1 MASTVIS
8 PEPELLAAQSGRKT
22 HPRDPAAAPEHK
34 DGSGYSAENI
44 TVLEGLAAVRLRP
57 AMYIGSTGELGLHH
71 LVYEVVDNSVDEA
84 LAGYATRIDVTIH
97 VDNSITVVD
106 NGRGIPVDDMVT
118 NGEKMPAV
126 QVVLT
131 KLHAGGKF
139 DASNYKVS
147 GGLHGVGVSCVN
159 ALSEELDVEIWRD
172 GFAWE
177 QDYAKGAPIG
187 KLRQMRPSKQ
197 LGTKVH
203 FLPDRSIFTV
213 TEFNYD
219 TLAQRLRELAF
230 LNKGLEITLTD
241 ERTTDPKTGESK
253 QQLFK
258 YAGGIAEFIKHLNRG
273 KQVLH
278 DKPIYMEAERDGV
291 AMEIGLQYNDAYS
304 ETIFTFANNINTVD
318 GGSHLSGFKTALTRT
333 INAVGQSLG
342 LFKDVKENLSGDDVR
357 EGLVVVISVKLSQPQ
372 FEGQTKGKLN
382 SDIAGT
388 VQAFVNER
396 LGAFLE
402 QNPTVARKIIN
413 KAIDAARA
421 REAARKARDLTRRK
435 GALDGGGL
443 PGKLS
448 DCSERQPDRCELYL
462 VEGESAGGT
471 AKQGRDRRFQAIL
484 PLKGK
489 ILNVEKARYDK
500 MLGHEEIR
508 AMITALGCGIGKD
521 DFDVTKLRYG
531 KLILMTDADVDGSH
545 IRTLL
550 LTFFFRHMTELIKRG
565 HVYIAQPPL
574 FKIKK
579 GRFEQYIKDERE
591 YVQVMVKRA
600 SEGMVLRHGDGGA
613 RIEGEA
619 LTKFI
624 SQLNDYLG
632 FFDKVEKRLRNQPVT
647 EAFAEIFAQEG
658 KDSARR
664 VDFESPAKL
673 KEMQRRLKELI
684 KPFHF
689 REVSDILFDEEKQAL
704 LRQLH
709 RLAGRRAQ
717 DRLGAGLHR
726 GEPPDAGQ
734 ARPAQGPDAATVP
747 DRVRGKGRQGRGGRR
762 AGRARR
768 RRRERRIRSRQ
779 PSRHHR
785 RGQARQARWPRLARS
800 GGEAD
805 RARGLRVRH
814 RAGQEGISG
823 PALQGTRRDDRAAAL
838 GDHHGPRP
846 PLAPP
851 GPPGRHRR
859 LRGDLHHA
867 HGRGRRIPPPLHRR
881 ERPRRQEPRHLRKL
895 RIIPG
900 FERAGCRVPQVPRFW
915 APGSETRD
923 ATSIALADSLM
934 ADSLQ
939 LRNHAFRLSASKD
952 HTNTAFARTK

>member
-1 MASTVIS
+1 MATTAIPTGTDVL
-8 PEPELLAAQSGRKT
+8 ELKPTTTKAT
-22 HPRDPAAAPEHK
+22 APKE
-34 DGSGYSAENI
+34 GGGYSAENI

-57 AMYIGSTGELGLHH
+57 AMYIGSTGEMGLHH

-84 LAGYATRIDVTIH
+84 LGGHATRIDVTIH
-97 VDNSITVVD
+97 VDNSITVID
-106 NGRGIPVDDMVT
+106 DGRGIPVDDKVI

-131 KLHAGGKF
+131 MLHAGGKF

-159 ALSEELDVEIWRD
+159 ALSQEFDVEIWRD

-177 QDYAKGAPIG
+177 QDYSKGAPTS
-187 KLRQMRPSKQ
+187 KLRKMGPSKR

-203 FLPDRSIFTV
+203 FLPDKSIFTV

-230 LNKGLEITLTD
+230 LNKGLEIHLTD
-241 ERTTDPKTGESK
+241 ERTTDTKTGESK
-253 QQLFK
+253 HQEFK
-258 YAGGIAEFIKHLNRG
+258 YAGGIAEFIKHINKG

-278 DKPIYMEAERDGV
+278 DKPIYMEAERDNV
-291 AMEIGLQYNDAYS
+291 AMEIALQYNDAYS
-304 ETIFTFANNINTVD
+304 ETVFTFANNINTVD
-318 GGSHLSGFKTALTRT
+318 GGTHLSGFKTALTRT
-333 INAVGQSLG
+333 INAAGQSLG

-402 QNPTVARKIIN
+402 QNPSVAKKIIN

-443 PGKLS
+443 PGKLA

-521 DFDVTKLRYG
+521 DFDASKLRYG

-574 FKIKK
+574 YRIKK
-579 GRFEQYIKDERE
+579 GKFEQYIKDDRE
-591 YVQVMVKRA
+591 YVSVMVKRA
-600 SEGMVLRHGDGGA
+600 SDGM
-613 RIEGEA
+613 I
-619 LTKFI
+619 LTYGPNRTQLQGVELTTFMA
-624 SQLNDYLG
+624 QLNDYLG
-632 FFDKVEKRLRNQPVT
+632 FFDKLDKRLRNEQVVRDFSLL
-647 EAFAEIFAQEG
+647 FAHEG
-658 KDSARR
+658 AAPAKKE
-664 VDFESPAKL
+664 DFQYTTDQAPAKL
-673 KEMQRRLKELI
+673 IQMQARLQAIVKEYQFRAVGEPTLDEEHQTWSVSFTDAQGAVRTIDWALATSAESRQLLAKHAQIQDKLVA
-684 KPFHF
+684 PFHISYAAKTAAVVAQ
-689 REVSDILFDEEKQAL
+689 EALDE
-704 LRQLH
+704 
-709 RLAGRRAQ
+709 
-717 DRLGAGLHR
+717 
-726 GEPPDAGQ
+726 
-734 ARPAQGPDAATVP
+734 AA
-747 DRVRGKGRQGRGGRR
+747 
-762 AGRARR
+762 
-768 RRRERRIRSRQ
+768 
-779 PSRHHR
+779 
-785 RGQARQARWPRLARS
+785 
-800 GGEAD
+800 EAD
-805 RARGLRVRH
+805 EA
-814 RAGQEGISG
+814 APEEGVA
-823 PALQGTRRDDRAAAL
+823 PEAAA
-838 GDHHGPRP
+838 
-846 PLAPP
+846 
-851 GPPGRHRR
+851 
-859 LRGDLHHA
+859 
-867 HGRGRRIPPPLHRR
+867 
-881 ERPRRQEPRHLRKL
+881 
-895 RIIPG
+895 
-900 FERAGCRVPQVPRFW
+900 
-915 APGSETRD
+915 APGTIVETKPTKRSNKINQDPVEKKTPRD
-923 ATSIALADSLM
+923 
-934 ADSLQ
+934 
-939 LRNHAFRLSASKD
+939 
-952 HTNTAFARTK
+952 

>member
-1 MASTVIS
+1 MASTAIS
-8 PEPELLAAQSGRKT
+8 PEAGQLEAQPDLAIPSTPKEG
-22 HPRDPAAAPEHK
+22 
-34 DGSGYSAENI
+34 GGYSAENI

-57 AMYIGSTGELGLHH
+57 AMYIGSTGEQGLHH

-84 LAGYATRIDVTIH
+84 LGGHATRIDVTIH

-106 NGRGIPVDDMVT
+106 DGRGIPVDDKII

-131 KLHAGGKF
+131 MLHAGGKF

-159 ALSEELDVEIWRD
+159 ALSQEFDVEIWRD
-172 GFAWE
+172 GHAWE
-177 QDYAKGAPIG
+177 QDYSKGAPIS
-187 KLRQMRPSKQ
+187 KLRKMGPSKRR
-197 LGTKVH
+197 GTKVH
-203 FLPDRSIFTV
+203 FLPDKSIFTV

-230 LNKGLEITLTD
+230 LNKGLVITLTD
-241 ERTTDPKTGESK
+241 ERTTDAKTGESK
-253 QQLFK
+253 VQEFK
-258 YAGGIAEFIKHLNRG
+258 YVGGIAEFIKHLNRG

-278 DKPIYMEAERDGV
+278 EKPIYMEAERDAV
-291 AMEIGLQYNDAYS
+291 AMEIALQYNDAYS
-304 ETIFTFANNINTVD
+304 ETVFCFANNINTVD
-318 GGSHLSGFKTALTRT
+318 GGTHLSGFKTALTRT
-333 INAVGQSLG
+333 INAAGQSLG

-402 QNPTVARKIIN
+402 QNPSVAKKIIN

-521 DFDVTKLRYG
+521 DFDATKLRYG

-579 GRFEQYIKDERE
+579 GKFEQYIKDERE
-591 YVQVMVKRA
+591 YVSVMVKRA
-600 SEGMVLRHGDGGA
+600 SDGMVIRHGNEGA
-613 RIEGEA
+613 RLEGEA
-619 LTKFI
+619 LTKFMG
-624 SQLNDYLG
+624 QLKDYLD
-632 FFDKVEKRLRNQPVT
+632 FFDKVVKRLRNEPVT
-647 EAFAEIFAQEG
+647 EAFAQIFAHEG
-658 KDSARR
+658 KDAARR
-664 VDFESPAKL
+664 VDFESPDKL
-673 KEMQRRLKELI
+673 RQMRSRLKDLV
-684 KPFHF
+684 KTFQF
-689 REVSDILFDEEKQAL
+689 RDVSDVLFDEEHKTYSVAFTDSQGAVRKIDWAL
-704 LRQLH
+704 ASTAESRQL
-709 RLAGRRAQ
+709 LAKHAQ
-717 DRLGAGLHR
+717 LANDPRNGNQLQ
-726 GEPPDAGQ
+726 PPFYIEYAAKPSKAEAEEEADEAAAEEGV
-734 ARPAQGPDAATVP
+734 AADAAAP
-747 DRVRGKGRQGRGGRR
+747 DTIAEVKP
-762 AGRARR
+762 ARR
-768 RRRERRIRSRQ
+768 SSKASQDPVEKKTAREVFEYVIDQGKKEYQVQRYKGLGEMTAPQLWDTTMDPERRTLLQVRLEDIAACEEIFTTLMGEDVESR
-779 PSRHHR
+779 RKFI
-785 RGQARQARWPRLARS
+785 
-800 GGEAD
+800 E
-805 RARGLRVRH
+805 
-814 RAGQEGISG
+814 EN
-823 PALQGTRRDDRAAAL
+823 ALDVKNLD
-838 GDHHGPRP
+838 
-846 PLAPP
+846 
-851 GPPGRHRR
+851 
-859 LRGDLHHA
+859 
-867 HGRGRRIPPPLHRR
+867 I
-881 ERPRRQEPRHLRKL
+881 
-895 RIIPG
+895 
-900 FERAGCRVPQVPRFW
+900 
-915 APGSETRD
+915 
-923 ATSIALADSLM
+923 
-934 ADSLQ
+934 
-939 LRNHAFRLSASKD
+939 
-952 HTNTAFARTK
+952 